1 MICAGSGSTQQTYF
15 LTNHQ
20 TWFSDPGFEKKKER
34 KQVSVIVMAIRYSH
48 EQFVCFNV
56 YVNNIRLWT
65 INKDNNYQ
73 YSQYNQW
80 FVWFPGN
87 PGLHPIMAEEGSWQ
101 LDKRGRLDETSEPR
115 DLHEYR
121 LLLEAYR
128 KWKSARIHTDKGFPP
143 KKKNHVVGR
152 RISPNKV
159 KTLSK
164 NKANNSLESFPF
176 FSCMYSVCLK
186 VERSFDY

>member
-1 MICAGSGSTQQTYF
+1 MICAGSSSTQQTYF

-34 KQVSVIVMAIRYSH
+34 KQVSVTVMAIRYSH

-56 YVNNIRLWT
+56 YVNNIRFWT

-143 KKKNHVVGR
+143 KKKIMWLGGEFR
-152 RISPNKV
+152 WTKWKRFQRIKQT
-159 KTLSK
+159 TLS
-164 NKANNSLESFPF
+164 NLFPSFR
-176 FSCMYSVCLK
+176 VCI
-186 VERSFDY
+186 VYA